1 MDSNTTVAI
10 MFISAF
16 SAMSLIFNFLLSYR
30 LKSKMLRSGL
40 MDLETLKLID
50 QINVDSRRNVLKWI
64 LLLFF
69 GGLGLIVLQYTR
81 YQLNE
86 PLPYG
91 IEALFIATGLFI
103 YYLMILRKNN
113 TQ

>member
-1 MDSNTTVAI
+1 MDSNTSVAI

-16 SAMSLIFNFLLSYR
+16 SATALIVNFLLNYR
-30 LKSKMLRSGL
+30 LKSKLLRSGL

-50 QINVDSRRNVLKWI
+50 QINADSRRNVLKWI

-69 GGLGLIVLQYTR
+69 GGVGLIVIQYTR

-86 PLPYG
+86 PIPYG
-91 IEALFIATGLFI
+91 IEALFIAVGLFI
-103 YYLMILRKNN
+103 YYLLSFRKNN

>member
-16 SAMSLIFNFLLSYR
+16 SATALIVNFLLSYR

-50 QINVDSRRNVLKWI
+50 QIKADSRRNVLKWI

-69 GGLGLIVLQYTR
+69 GGAGLIVLQYTR

-86 PLPYG
+86 PIPYG
-91 IEALFIATGLFI
+91 IEAIFIAVALLI
-103 YYLMILRKNN
+103 YYLLVFRKNN

>member
-1 MDSNTTVAI
+1 
-10 MFISAF
+10 
-16 SAMSLIFNFLLSYR
+16 
-30 LKSKMLRSGL
+30 